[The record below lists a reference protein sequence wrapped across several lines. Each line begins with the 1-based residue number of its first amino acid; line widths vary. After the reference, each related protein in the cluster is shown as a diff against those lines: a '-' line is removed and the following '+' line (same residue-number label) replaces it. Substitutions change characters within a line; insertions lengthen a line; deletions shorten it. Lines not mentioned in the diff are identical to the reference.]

1 MRRLTFYRQKTVL
14 ALSLLAMLSA
24 LNESGLA
31 VAATAAEEVPQ
42 SDEASVSEQQ
52 EVTEAKEPVQAPDYT
67 TLQDLRD
74 FDPDLVEASPA
85 AERNYKQLFK
95 DEVLAFCIS
104 TAYQKVSEVKSD
116 ALYTAAA
123 LHSWSRYDLEAMLNK
138 VPPLVASYL
147 EKPYRSSNAMPSEE
161 NAAIESKEQQKSS
174 ERSTQTSAS
183 ASEQEVT
190 PEPAMRVQ
198 LQLLKCI
205 DLYHSAELEDVAK
218 AHVIDPTRSYAE
230 DHAVVP

>member
-24 LNESGLA
+24 LNVFGLA

-52 EVTEAKEPVQAPDYT
+52 DVTEAKEPTQAPDYAV
-67 TLQDLRD
+67 LQDLRD

-104 TAYQKVSEVKSD
+104 TAYQEVSEVKSD

-123 LHSWSRYDLEAMLNK
+123 LHSWSRYDLAAMLSK

-147 EKPYRSSNAMPSEE
+147 DRPYRSSNAMPSEE
-161 NAAIESKEQQKSS
+161 SAAPESEDQQETSNKLA
-174 ERSTQTSAS
+174 ETSAS
-183 ASEQEVT
+183 ASEQEVK

-205 DLYHSAELEDVAK
+205 DLYHSAELEEVAK
-218 AHVIDPTRSYAE
+218 AHVIDPTRSYVE